1 MNGKRQIT
9 YTNQRWIHL
18 WNPIWVQGN
27 SAICSIQV
35 IQPTKKA
42 KLDLR
47 PVISHRATVQPALG
61 RTIEFTRP
69 KGSDGLNVSP
79 PHFQWT
85 IAWFIHGNNRPQP
98 ATPICDNKRRE
109 NRSTGSEKK
118 LEAEKTFVYPNSPN
132 CFWLEKI
139 QWSTVSK
146 FRSKLYAIRNVIGNL
161 GLKNLTQPAT
171 ATIHKHITTF
181 ILVTV

>member
-139 QWSTVSK
+139 QWSTVSNSGPSCMP
-146 FRSKLYAIRNVIGNL
+146 FAMSLVIWVWKTWPNL
-161 GLKNLTQPAT
+161 PLPPFTNTSL
-171 ATIHKHITTF
+171 HSS
-181 ILVTV
+181 